1 MIMIHILKKIDL
13 KGYTMIEGFPG
24 IGLVGPMAISY
35 IIDKL
40 GMVYIGYLDRDEF
53 PPLVS
58 IHRRVPMPPIRVY
71 ASEKYKI
78 VTIFAEFAV
87 PMEMI
92 YEVSNTVYGFV
103 KENGIKS
110 IFSIGGI
117 PKLDKQDVIF
127 AIGSTGELV
136 KTAENAKLKPIE
148 EGVATGISALLLE
161 YSARDNFDDLGILV
175 PIMQDT
181 IDPKYAEQA
190 IKTIN
195 LLLHLKIDT
204 AELEKEAKLI
214 ESKIREMIKKHTE
227 SHEDLKRSI
236 TGSGPSMYA

>member
-1 MIMIHILKKIDL
+1 MDL

-35 IIDKL
+35 IIEKL
-40 GMVYIGYLDRDEF
+40 GMDYIGYLESDEF

-58 IHRRVPMPPIRVY
+58 IHHRMPMPPIRVY
-71 ASEKYKI
+71 ASDKYKV

-87 PMEMI
+87 PMNMI
-92 YEVSNTVYGFV
+92 YDVTNAVYGFIN
-103 KENGIKS
+103 ENGIKG
-110 IFSIGGI
+110 ILSIGGI
-117 PKLDKQDVIF
+117 PRLDKQDVVF
-127 AIGSTGELV
+127 TLASTGDQI
-136 KTAENAKLKPIE
+136 KIAEKAGLKPIE

-161 YSARDNFDDLGILV
+161 YSARDGFQDTGILV
-175 PIMQDT
+175 PIVQEM
-181 IDPKYAEQA
+181 IDPKYAELA
-190 IKTIN
+190 IKSIN
-195 LLLHLKIDT
+195 TLLHLKIDT